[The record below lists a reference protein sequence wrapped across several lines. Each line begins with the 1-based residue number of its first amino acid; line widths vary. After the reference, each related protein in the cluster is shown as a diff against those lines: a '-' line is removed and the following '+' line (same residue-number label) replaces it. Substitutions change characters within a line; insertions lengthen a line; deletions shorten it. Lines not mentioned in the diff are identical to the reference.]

1 MRLWQKIF
9 LTTLALMVFST
20 TLASTLLL
28 KASRDALWQ
37 REGQR
42 AVTQQQY
49 LAGMLRAGVISHRLQ
64 LGVVQLD
71 EEETRRTAIQVLS
84 QQATDDYLSGIV
96 FQDGDGQTL
105 YAVGPVVKNDG
116 GDLAFA
122 MTDLPPAPEEDPDAA
137 VYELRRGVSEGEWF
151 LVCAMPL
158 TLESLHCRF
167 GGAYA
172 VGDLQ
177 AQLTRQAIGTVAL
190 CLGLSLAGAG
200 ILLALVWVLL
210 RPLGALSRST
220 RLIAEGN
227 YDKRLTVR
235 GKDELAD
242 LALDMNAMAQAVQE
256 RVEQLEQVAEDR
268 KVFIG
273 NLAHEMKT
281 PLTSILGF
289 ADLLYLPKEVPDSKR
304 VEYAKVISEEAK
316 RLKSL
321 SGKLLELIT
330 LGSTNLTLEPVSL
343 REVAG
348 EVAVSLK
355 PVMAQSELTLRVL
368 CPDVT
373 IDMDRELFKS
383 LLYNLLDNGRKA
395 SERGGRLE
403 LAAQADG
410 GQVSIVVRDYGR
422 GIPREELDKVVQP
435 FYMVDKSRARKAG
448 GAGLGLALCQEI
460 VSVHG
465 GTMEIHSVVGVGTG
479 VRMTFPVSGGSARE
493 KGGAE
498 SAQ

>member
-105 YAVGPVVKNDG
+105 YAVGPVVKNEG

-177 AQLTRQAIGTVAL
+177 RQLDDQAGSTVAL
-190 CLGLSLAGAG
+190 CLASSVLGAGAQ
-200 ILLALVWVLL
+200 
-210 RPLGALSRST
+210 RGA
-220 RLIAEGN
+220 
-227 YDKRLTVR
+227 
-235 GKDELAD
+235 
-242 LALDMNAMAQAVQE
+242 
-256 RVEQLEQVAEDR
+256 
-268 KVFIG
+268 
-273 NLAHEMKT
+273 
-281 PLTSILGF
+281 
-289 ADLLYLPKEVPDSKR
+289 
-304 VEYAKVISEEAK
+304 
-316 RLKSL
+316 
-321 SGKLLELIT
+321 
-330 LGSTNLTLEPVSL
+330 
-343 REVAG
+343 
-348 EVAVSLK
+348 
-355 PVMAQSELTLRVL
+355 
-368 CPDVT
+368 
-373 IDMDRELFKS
+373 
-383 LLYNLLDNGRKA
+383 
-395 SERGGRLE
+395 
-403 LAAQADG
+403 
-410 GQVSIVVRDYGR
+410 
-422 GIPREELDKVVQP
+422 
-435 FYMVDKSRARKAG
+435 
-448 GAGLGLALCQEI
+448 
-460 VSVHG
+460 
-465 GTMEIHSVVGVGTG
+465 
-479 VRMTFPVSGGSARE
+479 
-493 KGGAE
+493 
-498 SAQ
+498 